1 MAIEIV
7 DLSSTNGDVS
17 IRFSYVC
24 ERVKAPFSSGFSYDF
39 PIKPPFSIWYP
50 QLEKFV
56 PKHPRII
63 NPQHEV
69 GLQKDMHRRDAP
81 ANQSLA
87 CVK

>member
-1 MAIEIV
+1 MV
-7 DLSSTNGDVS
+7 FLW
-17 IRFSYVC
+17 
-24 ERVKAPFSSGFSYDF
+24 FSYDF

-50 QLEKFV
+50 QLEKLV
-56 PKHPRII
+56 PKHPSII

-87 CVK
+87 CGDGSKPYPPVVHIKIAGIYGCSSP